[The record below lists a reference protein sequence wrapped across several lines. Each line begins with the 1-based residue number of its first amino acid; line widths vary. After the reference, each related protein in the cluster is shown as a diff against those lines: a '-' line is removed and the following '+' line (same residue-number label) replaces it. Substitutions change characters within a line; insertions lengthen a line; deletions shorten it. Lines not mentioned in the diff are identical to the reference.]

1 MELKYFF
8 TSPERL
14 FDRRDAFSVK
24 IMFVKTV
31 ENHSGHFLENPP
43 YNKSICGKGKNETV
57 DRILRDACRGTEKS
71 LQQGQSV
78 LPEIIEQPRGMHEHP
93 KELKER
99 LSVLISEHQNV
110 DEIVL
115 TYGLCG
121 YGTVG
126 LISENTRLVLPRFDD
141 CISQLLYRETEGR
154 TCRSKIQ
161 AGHLYLT
168 GWMDQRQ
175 KICTG
180 AVQGDHG
187 NLRRKCAGDLRCDLR
202 RVSYHGCVDT
212 GAHNIEENRKKQRR
226 RYAVI
231 SR

>member
-1 MELKYFF
+1 MKRLIVSCGMLAEELK
-8 TSPERL
+8 
-14 FDRRDAFSVK
+14 K
-24 IMFVKTV
+24 
-31 ENHSGHFLENPP
+31 
-43 YNKSICGKGKNETV
+43 
-57 DRILRDACRGTEKS
+57 ACA
-71 LQQGQSV
+71 GQSV

-126 LISENTRLVLPRFDD
+126 LISENTRLVRPDLMTASASFCTGKQRGAPP
-141 CISQLLYRETEGR
+141 LENTGR
-154 TCRSKIQ
+154 ASVPDR
-161 AGHLYLT
+161 
-168 GWMDQRQ
+168 WMDQRQ

-202 RVSYHGCVDT
+202 RVSYHGCDRHRVHIILEETEKNAEEICRYLPLKKEKIT
-212 GAHNIEENRKKQRR
+212 GSCDILKRIISGDYDDNFIVLNPRR
-226 RYAVI
+226 MPVTEQMFRFNG
-231 SR
+231 R

>member
-1 MELKYFF
+1 MKRLIVSCGMLAEELK
-8 TSPERL
+8 
-14 FDRRDAFSVK
+14 K
-24 IMFVKTV
+24 
-31 ENHSGHFLENPP
+31 
-43 YNKSICGKGKNETV
+43 
-57 DRILRDACRGTEKS
+57 ACAE
-71 LQQGQSV
+71 QSV

-161 AGHLYLT
+161 ALLQSFQHRPRHVLSL
-168 GWMDQRQ
+168 
-175 KICTG
+175 
-180 AVQGDHG
+180 
-187 NLRRKCAGDLRCDLR
+187 LP
-202 RVSYHGCVDT
+202 
-212 GAHNIEENRKKQRR
+212 
-226 RYAVI
+226 
-231 SR
+231 

>member
-1 MELKYFF
+1 MERLIISCGMLAEELK
-8 TSPERL
+8 
-14 FDRRDAFSVK
+14 K
-24 IMFVKTV
+24 
-31 ENHSGHFLENPP
+31 
-43 YNKSICGKGKNETV
+43 
-57 DRILRDACRGTEKS
+57 ACA
-71 LQQGQSV
+71 GQSV

-168 GWMDQRQ
+168 GGWIKDKKSVLGQCKEITETYGENAPEILDAIYGGYHTMDV
-175 KICTG
+175 I
-180 AVQGDHG
+180 
-187 NLRRKCAGDLRCDLR
+187 
-202 RVSYHGCVDT
+202 DT
-212 GAHNIEENRKKQRR
+212 GAHNIEETEKNAEEICRYLPLKKEKITGSCDILKRIISGD
-226 RYAVI
+226 YDDNFIVLNPGDAVTEQMF
-231 SR
+231 RFNGR